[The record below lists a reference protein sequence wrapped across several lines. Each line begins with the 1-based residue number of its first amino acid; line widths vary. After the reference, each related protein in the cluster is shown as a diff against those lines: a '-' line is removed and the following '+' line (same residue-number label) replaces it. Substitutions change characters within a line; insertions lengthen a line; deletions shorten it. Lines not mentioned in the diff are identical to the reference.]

1 MKRGAFKTFVVFS
14 VFLFLPVLTFSQT
27 IDCDSE
33 IEISMPFSKDGE
45 GVYCFVASGTVEYIN
60 SWNMD
65 YLEVNGQD
73 FTNVWTTSFPDAGDG
88 KIHIQ
93 YVASVPWAH
102 FEIHG
107 TDSDGGTD
115 SDEEDE
121 DTDIDS
127 DDNGLLFDPESG
139 TFEGSISVKI
149 YSQDGLEGDIRYT
162 TDGTV
167 PDSTSALFDGTP
179 IPVTASTEIHAELFQ
194 NGASKATGTAVY
206 VRRAKDITLDLP
218 IVVIDNF
225 GQGEPGREY
234 VRAIFMVFDTQ
245 GGEVSLS
252 QPPEVAA
259 HSGFHLRGQSSAY
272 FDKMP
277 YRVELRDRYDDDQ
290 DWTVLGMPEDSD
302 WIMRGPFVDRALI
315 REAFHYSLGTDMGI
329 PSPRF
334 AFCEFYKNLDGDAL
348 DDDDY
353 EGVYMVVETIKNSK
367 NRLDLKQLHPD
378 DTTLPDITGGYIF
391 KFEWLASEDPIL
403 DYPGADDGW
412 RELEIADPSDI
423 NAEQSNWLANY
434 LYEFHQAIHSDNMA
448 DDTSGYPAYIDA
460 LSFADQI
467 ILNEIGRELD
477 AYIRSAFFYKDRG
490 GKVYAGPLWDY
501 NVSLG
506 TGISQMYD
514 NMSVEGWMY
523 EVNATRPDP
532 TNDWFVRLAGNSEF
546 QALLA
551 NRWQELREGLL
562 SDAALNDRIDTLAA
576 PLAAA
581 AQRNF
586 ERWPNLGAT
595 QVVFFEGP
603 GTETWEEQVAYMRD
617 WLMRRVAWLDSQWY

>member
-1 MKRGAFKTFVVFS
+1 
-14 VFLFLPVLTFSQT
+14 
-27 IDCDSE
+27 
-33 IEISMPFSKDGE
+33 MPFSQDGE
-45 GVYCFVASGTVEYIN
+45 GVYCFVASGTVEHIN

-73 FTNVWTTSFPDAGDG
+73 FTNVWTASFPDASDG

-93 YVASVPWAH
+93 YVGSFPWAH
-102 FEIHG
+102 FEING
-107 TDSDGGTD
+107 TDSDGDPDDGD
-115 SDEEDE
+115 PDDG
-121 DTDIDS
+121 DPDDGDPDDIDP
-127 DDNGLLFDPESG
+127 NGLLFVPESG
-139 TFEGSISVKI
+139 TFEGSISVEI
-149 YSQDGLEGDIRYT
+149 YSKDDLEGDIRYT
-162 TDGTV
+162 TDGSV
-167 PDSTSALFDGTP
+167 PDSTSPVFGGTP
-179 IPVTASTEIHAELFQ
+179 IPVTVSTEIQAELFQ

-206 VRRAKDITLDLP
+206 VQRAKDITLDLP

-245 GGEVSLS
+245 GGEASLS
-252 QPPEVAA
+252 QPPDVATR
-259 HSGFHLRGQSSAY
+259 SGFHLRGQSSAY
-272 FDKMP
+272 FDKVP

-315 REAFHYSLGTDMGI
+315 REAFHYSLGADMGV

-334 AFCEFYKNLDGDAL
+334 AFCELYKNLDGDAL

-367 NRLDLKQLHPD
+367 NRLDLKQLHSD

-391 KFEWLASEDPIL
+391 KFEWLASEEPIL
-403 DYPGADDGW
+403 AYPGGDDGW
-412 RELEIADPSDI
+412 RELEIVDPSDI

-434 LYEFHQAIHSDNMA
+434 LYDFHQVIHSNNMA
-448 DDTSGYPAYIDA
+448 DYPAYIDA

-477 AYIRSAFFYKDRG
+477 SYIRSAFFYKDRG

-506 TGISQMYD
+506 TGLSYTYD
-514 NMSVEGWMY
+514 NMSVEGWTY
-523 EVNATRPDP
+523 DVNATRPDP

-546 QALLA
+546 QELLVA
-551 NRWQELREGLL
+551 RWQELREGLL
-562 SDAALNDRIDTLAA
+562 SDAALNDRIDILAA

-581 AQRNF
+581 AERNF
-586 ERWPNLGAT
+586 ERWPNLNAT
-595 QVVFFEGP
+595 QVWFFEGP
-603 GTETWEEQVAYMRD
+603 ATETWDEQVDYVRD
-617 WLMRRVAWLDSQWY
+617 WLMRRVVWLDSQWHN